1 MEGAAAIPKPER
13 RHSNSHPSYPFSPSI
28 HPFHPTQ
35 HTQPQIATVLS
46 ASGIERQMAGE
57 QGSKLD
63 AYDLEVAAE
72 REDVLRDLAE
82 FQLAA
87 VRRRGGVGLGMGAGG
102 EMREGAGGSGGGSG
116 RRDLDREKRGVRI
129 RPS

>member
-1 MEGAAAIPKPER
+1 MVYIVCGVVYSMEGAAAIPKPER

-87 VRRRGGVGLGMGAGG
+87 VRRRGGGWGWGWAQGG
-102 EMREGAGGSGGGSG
+102 R
-116 RRDLDREKRGVRI
+116 
-129 RPS
+129 